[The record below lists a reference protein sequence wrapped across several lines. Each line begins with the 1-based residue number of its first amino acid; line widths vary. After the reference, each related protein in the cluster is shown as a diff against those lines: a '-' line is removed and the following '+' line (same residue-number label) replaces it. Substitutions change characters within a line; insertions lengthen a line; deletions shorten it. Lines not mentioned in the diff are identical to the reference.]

1 MKIDVILNHKKFQP
15 EVEGMQ
21 FPPESYRINIT
32 RSDGMGISKIEAQT
46 LEPETVLSR
55 NDGFGAR
62 ELREVIAIATE
73 HRAFFAEKWHEYFA

>member
-46 LEPETVLSR
+46 VLQTCIQGFEEGATVEE
-55 NDGFGAR
+55 NF
-62 ELREVIAIATE
+62 
-73 HRAFFAEKWHEYFA
+73 KCP

>member
-32 RSDGMGISKIEAQT
+32 RSDGRGISKIEAQT
-46 LEPETVLSR
+46 
-55 NDGFGAR
+55 AR
-62 ELREVIAIATE
+62 IQIISATLGHCTE
-73 HRAFFAEKWHEYFA
+73 EGVSC